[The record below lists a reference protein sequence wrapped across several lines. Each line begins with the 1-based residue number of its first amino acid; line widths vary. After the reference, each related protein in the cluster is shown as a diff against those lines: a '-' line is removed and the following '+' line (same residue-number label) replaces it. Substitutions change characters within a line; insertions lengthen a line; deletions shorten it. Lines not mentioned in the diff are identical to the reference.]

1 MVLEVAIGFPTLD
14 TGSQNQ
20 AAPLWLP
27 CPDIVLMLISWQLR
41 LSLHC
46 WFTSSKT
53 ESMNKTII
61 QTVPFLKHEIFSAE
75 NFGWNIVYKINVL
88 ELFNILHNFC
98 NQN

>member
-53 ESMNKTII
+53 KSMNKTII
-61 QTVPFLKHEIFSAE
+61 QTVPFLKHEIFQLKTLV
-75 NFGWNIVYKINVL
+75 GT
-88 ELFNILHNFC
+88 LFIKLMF
-98 NQN
+98 